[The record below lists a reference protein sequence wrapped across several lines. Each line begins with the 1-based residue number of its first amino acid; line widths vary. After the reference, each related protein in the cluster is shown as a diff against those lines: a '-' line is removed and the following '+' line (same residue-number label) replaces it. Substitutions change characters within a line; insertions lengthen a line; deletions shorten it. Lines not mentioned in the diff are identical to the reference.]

1 MINLGLSL
9 TSPAALGAAFTPARL
24 FSAGEVGVWY
34 DPSDI
39 STLFTDVAGTTP
51 VTAAGQEVARI
62 IDKSGRGNHA
72 TQGTL
77 AARPI
82 YRIDAG
88 GRPYLEFDGT
98 DDSMVTGTIT
108 PGADKVQVFA
118 GVRKILGAGGW
129 VAELSV
135 ATSVNNGS
143 FYITPSNGGT
153 PGGSVFV
160 VKGTAGQNQAIAS
173 NIAAPVSL
181 VLTGIG
187 DISGDLVRLRQ
198 NAVLIGSDTDDN
210 GTGNFGNYPLYIGM
224 RGGVS
229 LPLNGHIYGLIV
241 RFSSANLG
249 DAQIANAERWLNR
262 KTGAY

>member
-1 MINLGLSL
+1 
-9 TSPAALGAAFTPARL
+9 
-24 FSAGEVGVWY
+24 
-34 DPSDI
+34 
-39 STLFTDVAGTTP
+39 
-51 VTAAGQEVARI
+51 
-62 IDKSGRGNHA
+62 
-72 TQGTL
+72 
-77 AARPI
+77 
-82 YRIDAG
+82 
-88 GRPYLEFDGT
+88 
-98 DDSMVTGTIT
+98 
-108 PGADKVQVFA
+108 
-118 GVRKILGAGGW
+118 
-129 VAELSV
+129 
-135 ATSVNNGS
+135 
-143 FYITPSNGGT
+143 
-153 PGGSVFV
+153 VFV